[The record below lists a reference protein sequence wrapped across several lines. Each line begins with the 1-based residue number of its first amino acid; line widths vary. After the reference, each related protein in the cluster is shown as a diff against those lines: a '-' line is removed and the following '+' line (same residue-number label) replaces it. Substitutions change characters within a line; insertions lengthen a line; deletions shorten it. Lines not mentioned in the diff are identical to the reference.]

1 MTSNTNRRPKAGSAE
16 IAARMR
22 NTPRRDNPLELAIRR
37 LVHAAGLR
45 YRVDVAPEPQLR
57 RRADLLFR
65 RARVAVFVDGC
76 FWHCC
81 PKHVTWPKNNAAWWR
96 TKLLGNVARDRDTD
110 RRLRRAGW
118 RVVRIWEHVNPVTA
132 VAGLLRV
139 VRSRLQQLPAAQCR
153 GAAAVARGTSA
164 GS

>member
-45 YRVDVAPEPQLR
+45 YRVDVAPEPHLR

-76 FWHCC
+76 FWHAC
-81 PKHVTWPKNNAAWWR
+81 PRHGTLPKANR
-96 TKLLGNVARDRDTD
+96 TFWEAKLARNRSRDRDTD
-110 RRLRRAGW
+110 RRLRAKGW
-118 RVVRIWEHVNPVTA
+118 RVVRVWEHE
-132 VAGLLRV
+132 
-139 VRSRLQQLPAAQCR
+139 AADD
-153 GAAAVARGTSA
+153 AAARVLRWVRERA
-164 GS
+164 